1 MPTKSTKGLIPLR
14 PEKLYLC
21 ILLGSQS
28 GWAADYFDP
37 ELLSLGTGNS
47 DVDLS
52 AFSSSGGYAEGDY
65 LVNIFINQR
74 DSFSRELAF
83 KKNSSGS
90 IVPELTP
97 ELLNELGVDVK
108 HLPLLKDM
116 PEDQPIMDL
125 PAIIPHSSVKFNLA
139 SLRLDISI
147 PQIAMQPGQESRIQP
162 ELWDDGIPALLANY
176 SLSAGRNDQT
186 INDEKRA
193 SNNLF
198 ATVRAGANA
207 GPWRLR
213 STITHSHTDYDGGK
227 YGQSIHS
234 DITRFSNTYL
244 ARDIRQWRSSLLM
257 GESSTGSDVLDGVPF
272 RGIQL
277 RSSDQ
282 MMPARLRGFSPQIS
296 GVASSNARI
305 TVRQNGYVIYET
317 YVAPGPFDIKD
328 IYQANMAGDL
338 DVTVTEADG
347 SQHGFVVPYSSL
359 PVMLRPGGFK
369 YEVSV
374 GKYDGAT
381 ARHSRQS
388 DFIMATL
395 IYGLPKNV
403 TLYGGGLA
411 SEFYTALT
419 LGTGISLGYMGAI
432 SADGTLSRAKFA
444 HENDANGGSWRLRY
458 SKSMLSTGTSLDLT
472 ALRYST
478 RNFYTFSEYNGT
490 GYEGRDE
497 DSLSGSHHRR
507 SSFQT
512 QISQQMGNYG
522 SLSLRANR
530 DDYWGTTKTLNGLS
544 AGYTG
549 NLAGISYGI
558 NYTIDR
564 LKGKGNWPENR
575 QISVNLSVPF
585 TIFGYSSA
593 LQNTYAS
600 AQTIHDKRGQTQNQ
614 AGINGSRSDGRL
626 SYSLMQSWGNQQQVR
641 SSNLNVG
648 YQGSKGSVT
657 AGYGYSKDMRSIN
670 MNMSGGMIAHAEGL
684 TLSRTLGSSVALVSA
699 PGAAGVHLSNGG
711 GVTDWNGYAVMP
723 YLNDY
728 ASNSVGL
735 DPGTLPDNV
744 DLPQNQLKV
753 YPTNGA
759 VVKAKFATRVGH
771 QALMTLTRAGALGF
785 VPFGATA
792 SLIGSNAQDETTG
805 IVGDN
810 GQVYLTGLPAA
821 GQLKVVWGKSSDKQC
836 KVSFNLKDH
845 QPSEQMPVIH
855 VNGDCR

>member
-1 MPTKSTKGLIPLR
+1 
-14 PEKLYLC
+14 
-21 ILLGSQS
+21 
-28 GWAADYFDP
+28 
-37 ELLSLGTGNS
+37 
-47 DVDLS
+47 
-52 AFSSSGGYAEGDY
+52 
-65 LVNIFINQR
+65 
-74 DSFSRELAF
+74 
-83 KKNSSGS
+83 
-90 IVPELTP
+90 
-97 ELLNELGVDVK
+97 
-108 HLPLLKDM
+108 
-116 PEDQPIMDL
+116 
-125 PAIIPHSSVKFNLA
+125 
-139 SLRLDISI
+139 
-147 PQIAMQPGQESRIQP
+147 
-162 ELWDDGIPALLANY
+162 
-176 SLSAGRNDQT
+176 
-186 INDEKRA
+186 
-193 SNNLF
+193 
-198 ATVRAGANA
+198 
-207 GPWRLR
+207 
-213 STITHSHTDYDGGK
+213 
-227 YGQSIHS
+227 
-234 DITRFSNTYL
+234 
-244 ARDIRQWRSSLLM
+244 
-257 GESSTGSDVLDGVPF
+257 
-272 RGIQL
+272 
-277 RSSDQ
+277 
-282 MMPARLRGFSPQIS
+282 
-296 GVASSNARI
+296 
-305 TVRQNGYVIYET
+305 
-317 YVAPGPFDIKD
+317 
-328 IYQANMAGDL
+328 MAGDL

-490 GYEGRDE
+490 GYEGREE

-600 AQTIHDKRGQTQNQ
+600 AQTIHDKSSQTQNQ
-614 AGINGSRSDGRL
+614 VGINGSRSDGSL
-626 SYSLMQSWGNQQQVR
+626 SYSLMQSWGNQHQV
-641 SSNLNVG
+641 SNSNLNVG
-648 YQGSKGSVT
+648 YPGSKGSIT
-657 AGYGYSKDMRSIN
+657 AGYGYSKDLRSMNI
-670 MNMSGGMIAHAEGL
+670 NMSGGLIAHAEGL
-684 TLSRTLGSSVALVSA
+684 TLAKTLGSSAALVSA
-699 PGAAGVHLSNGG
+699 PGAVGVQLSNGG
-711 GVTDWNGYAVMP
+711 GVTDWNGYAVVP
-723 YLNDY
+723 YLTDY
-728 ASNSVGL
+728 ASNNVGL
-735 DPGTLPDNV
+735 EPGTLPDNV

-759 VVKAKFATRVGH
+759 VVKALFATRVGH
-771 QALMTLTRAGALGF
+771 QALMTLTRARGLGD

-792 SLIGSNAQDETTG
+792 SLVVDNAQDENTG

-810 GQVYLTGLPAA
+810 GQVYLTGLPSA
-821 GQLKVVWGKSSDKQC
+821 GQLKVVWG
-836 KVSFNLKDH
+836 
-845 QPSEQMPVIH
+845 
-855 VNGDCR
+855 